1 MSNTATLKF
10 CSKKNAIVDADG
22 KKRIFIT
29 YYAIEVR
36 KNGEYYDN
44 ITRKDDPTK
53 VVSYTVHPTNN
64 FKAQFA
70 AMKFPFVA
78 TLSPNDKDDRGNT
91 MWFITTDKDK
101 DGIVRKY
108 KDGTNIKTIIVS
120 GFAHTQP
127 ITFRP
132 VEFED

>member
-29 YYAIEVR
+29 FYAIEVR

-53 VVSYTVHPTNN
+53 VISYTVHPTNDYKSA
-64 FKAQFA
+64 F
-70 AMKFPFVA
+70 MSLKFPFVA
-78 TLSPNDKDDRGNT
+78 TLTPDDVDENGKKL
-91 MWFITTDKDK
+91 WFITTDKDK
-101 DGIVRKY
+101 DGLVRTY

-120 GFAHTQP
+120 GFAHTFP
-127 ITFRP
+127 IKFRP
-132 VEFED
+132 VEFDE